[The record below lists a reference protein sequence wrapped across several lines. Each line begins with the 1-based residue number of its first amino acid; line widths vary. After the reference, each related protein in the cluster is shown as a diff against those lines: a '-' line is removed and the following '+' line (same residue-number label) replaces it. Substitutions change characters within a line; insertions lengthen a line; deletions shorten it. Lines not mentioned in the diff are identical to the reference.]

1 MSDLHPWAPAIRTHR
16 PLVVPEVRC
25 RGLQLCHMLD
35 IILLPLSS
43 VLCPLSPHLGV
54 APTISVVELLHIST
68 LLESNNQLWLLL
80 LAASVN
86 IFMALSLVTTQG
98 TLARSTNT
106 NLQCCQHRLRFL
118 PRQLEMF
125 RSSVQQYFPLLLF
138 TPNSSA
144 VLHIAIFYSQLTQ

>member
-43 VLCPLSPHLGV
+43 VLSPLCPHLGV

-68 LLESNNQLWLLL
+68 LLESNNQLLFLL
-80 LAASVN
+80 LAPSASNSLV
-86 IFMALSLVTTQG
+86 LSLFTTQG
-98 TLARSTNT
+98 RSTST
-106 NLQCCQHRLRFL
+106 NLQLSLRSL
-118 PRQLEMF
+118 PRQLEIF
-125 RSSVQQYFPLLLF
+125 R
-138 TPNSSA
+138 PNSRPA
-144 VLHIAIFYSQLTQ
+144 C